1 MDDAGIDTPAS
12 LTDNEVHL
20 LGPQLKTTEGAYV
33 FKLYSKGCEY
43 TLRALIASAPD
54 GEVKRFRAKD
64 VCRRSGVPEPY
75 ARKALQAL
83 AQAGLLRSV
92 LGPGGGYELGR
103 DPTDIT
109 LLEVIRLVDG
119 ADTFDHCLLGLP
131 ECGETQPCPLHDVWS
146 SAKEKLLEALDS
158 KTLQDLLNSHLKK
171 ERRKSELV

>member
-1 MDDAGIDTPAS
+1 M
-12 LTDNEVHL
+12 
-20 LGPQLKTTEGAYV
+20 

-54 GEVKRFRAKD
+54 GKVKRFRAKD

-146 SAKEKLLEALDS
+146 SAKETLLEALES
-158 KTLQDLLNSHLKK
+158 KTLRDLLDSHSED
-171 ERRKSELV
+171 ERRESESE